1 MKVNTVI
8 LVMLLNGD
16 DTFSDYHLAGHL
28 VIYFSTFLSYSTLL
42 LVLFHFM
49 QQSSCSVMQI
59 VVIYIVLL
67 WSLEALCIAVRLE
80 EMLMLRSSKKITM
93 VQM

>member
-1 MKVNTVI
+1 
-8 LVMLLNGD
+8 MLLNGD
-16 DTFSDYHLAGHL
+16 DTFSDYHLA

-80 EMLMLRSSKKITM
+80 EMFMLRSSKKITM